1 MIERER
7 ICMCLLYIYICMY
20 AWERMEIIIFK
31 DDGNDAKYDTLNNS
45 FLEIGFLGLR
55 QFFTNFS
62 RIKKSS

>member
-1 MIERER
+1 
-7 ICMCLLYIYICMY
+7 
-20 AWERMEIIIFK
+20 MEIIIFK
-31 DDGNDAKYDTLNNS
+31 DDGNDATYDTLNNL